1 MSNIISRNVSE
12 DLVDLYLDDC
22 IEKSGMCSCERCKA
36 DARALALNQLPAH
49 YVVTT
54 VGNAYIRAN
63 ATSVQS
69 QADIITAIMSG
80 INVVRL
86 SPKHDEK

>member
-1 MSNIISRNVSE
+1 MSNIIMRNVSE

-22 IEKSGMCSCERCKA
+22 IEKSGMCSCERCRA
-36 DARALALNQLPAH
+36 DVMALALNQMPAH

-54 VGNAYIRAN
+54 SGDAYIRAN
-63 ATSVQS
+63 ATSSQA

-80 INVVRL
+80 INIVGVN
-86 SPKHDEK
+86 PNH